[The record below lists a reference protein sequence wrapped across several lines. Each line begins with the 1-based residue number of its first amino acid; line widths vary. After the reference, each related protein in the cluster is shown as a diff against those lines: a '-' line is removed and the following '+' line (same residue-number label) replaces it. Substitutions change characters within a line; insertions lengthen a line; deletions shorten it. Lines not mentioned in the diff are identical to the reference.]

1 VTRGWAPS
9 TVLEAAGTWS
19 VVAAYTAA
27 GLSVALGV
35 ASGPLL
41 NLVGTGTL
49 LR

>member
-1 VTRGWAPS
+1 MQLGRLA

>member
-1 VTRGWAPS
+1 MQLGRLATRRY
-9 TVLEAAGTWS
+9 LES
-19 VVAAYTAA
+19 MVAAYTAA

-41 NLVGTGTL
+41 NVVGTGTL